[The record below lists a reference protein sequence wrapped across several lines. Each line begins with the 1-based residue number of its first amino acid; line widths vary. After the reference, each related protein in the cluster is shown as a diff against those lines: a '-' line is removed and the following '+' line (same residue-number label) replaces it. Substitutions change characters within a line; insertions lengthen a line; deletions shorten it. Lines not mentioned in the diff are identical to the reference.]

1 MASLASPQRV
11 VMPVIASRQ
20 QRLLLCILFLLLLL
34 PVASLIQGW
43 QWGLFL
49 PVWGLSLWRAL
60 RRHPAASGVLIWDG
74 EWLEW
79 QGARHRLDSRSRILP
94 GVLWLRLVT
103 EEGAERH
110 LWLFFDALAPELKQ
124 TFQSTL
130 NEGFRDLY
138 LLDGAACLLLLGLLP
153 LIKLPADAP

>member
-1 MASLASPQRV
+1 
-11 VMPVIASRQ
+11 MPVIASRQ

-60 RRHPAASGVLIWDG
+60 RRHPAASGVLVWDG

-79 QGARHRLDSRSRILP
+79 QGARHRLDPRSRILP
-94 GVLWLRLVT
+94 GVLWLRLKTV
-103 EEGAERH
+103 EGSEGQ
-110 LWLFFDALAPELKQ
+110 LWLFSDAL
-124 TFQSTL
+124 S
-130 NEGFRDLY
+130 
-138 LLDGAACLLLLGLLP
+138 
-153 LIKLPADAP
+153 PAHYRALARAIHLAVR

>member
-1 MASLASPQRV
+1 MVSLASPQRV

-60 RRHPAASGVLIWDG
+60 RRHPAVSGVLVWDG

-79 QGARHRLDSRSRILP
+79 QGARHRLDPRSRILP
-94 GVLWLRLVT
+94 GVLWLRLKTV
-103 EEGAERH
+103 EGSEGQ
-110 LWLFFDALAPELKQ
+110 LWLFSDALAPAHYRALARAIH
-124 TFQSTL
+124 L
-130 NEGFRDLY
+130 AVR
-138 LLDGAACLLLLGLLP
+138 
-153 LIKLPADAP
+153 

>member
-1 MASLASPQRV
+1 MASLASSQRV

-60 RRHPAASGVLIWDG
+60 RRHPAASGVLVWDG

-79 QGARHRLDSRSRILP
+79 QGGAIGWIPAAASCP
-94 GVLWLRLVT
+94 GCS
-103 EEGAERH
+103 GC
-110 LWLFFDALAPELKQ
+110 
-124 TFQSTL
+124 
-130 NEGFRDLY
+130 G
-138 LLDGAACLLLLGLLP
+138 
-153 LIKLPADAP
+153 

>member
-49 PVWGLSLWRAL
+49 PVWGLGLWRAL
-60 RRHPAASGVLIWDG
+60 RRHPAASGVLVREGVWHR
-74 EWLEW
+74 W
-79 QGARHRLDSRSRILP
+79 QGPRRRILP
-94 GVLWLRLVT
+94 GVLWLRLKTV
-103 EEGAERH
+103 EGSEGQ
-110 LWLFFDALAPELKQ
+110 LWLFSDALAPAHYRALARAIH
-124 TFQSTL
+124 L
-130 NEGFRDLY
+130 AVR
-138 LLDGAACLLLLGLLP
+138 
-153 LIKLPADAP
+153 